1 MKPAVKYGI
10 IAVAWLLYLVIAISG
25 NSEKD
30 TQQVDVSSQ
39 AESVQA
45 EQSGETTAEDTVD
58 TETETAA
65 QEILLD
71 EYIERVVAKYNEQA
85 TEELVFVEDF
95 APSDQASGHY
105 RTEFRLS
112 AYEDAVGKAYL
123 LGDKAVDLVAAPT
136 ILGEIRFRVYTK
148 GTSLEQVVELIQ
160 VMSPIMDENLTAAEL
175 QDTITEVTTK
185 KTANGYYY
193 GELGIVLLGSD
204 AKGYELM
211 IKND

>member
-1 MKPAVKYGI
+1 M
-10 IAVAWLLYLVIAISG
+10 
-25 NSEKD
+25 
-30 TQQVDVSSQ
+30 
-39 AESVQA
+39 
-45 EQSGETTAEDTVD
+45 
-58 TETETAA
+58 
-65 QEILLD
+65 
-71 EYIERVVAKYNEQA
+71 
-85 TEELVFVEDF
+85 
-95 APSDQASGHY
+95 
-105 RTEFRLS
+105 
-112 AYEDAVGKAYL
+112 
-123 LGDKAVDLVAAPT
+123 DLVAAPT